1 MLSKSRLML
10 PVGPATAPARAIAL
24 AASAGG
30 LAALSKVLSCL
41 PVDFPAS
48 LLVLQHLSP
57 NSRSWLVE
65 ILRRRVRLA
74 VAQVRGGE
82 LLVPGTIFIAP
93 PNHHLLVQ
101 PGGVLA
107 LSEASRV
114 HFVRPSA
121 DLLFTSMAESLQN
134 RAVAVVLSGSGTDGA
149 QGVRDIKQHG
159 GTVIVQDEAT
169 AEFDGMPGAARKTG
183 VADRVLPLGGIATA
197 LMDLVAEG
205 RPWWR

>member
-1 MLSKSRLML
+1 LLV
-10 PVGPATAPARAIAL
+10 PVTEEPQQAASATLCIAL

-30 LAALSKVLSCL
+30 LTALSEVLSCL
-41 PVDFPAS
+41 PADFAAS

-57 NSRSWLVE
+57 NGRSWLVE

-74 VAQVRGGE
+74 VTQVRGGE
-82 LLVPGTIFIAP
+82 LLVPGAIFVAP
-93 PNHHLLVQ
+93 PNHHLLVR
-101 PGGVLA
+101 PGGILA

-121 DLLFTSMAESLQN
+121 DLLFTSMAESLQSL
-134 RAVAVVLSGSGTDGA
+134 AVAVVLSGSGKDGA
-149 QGVRDIKQHG
+149 QGVQDIKRHG

-183 VADRVLPLGGIATA
+183 VADRVLPLAEIAAA
-197 LMDLVAEG
+197 LIELAAEG
-205 RPWWR
+205 RT